1 MTTFEPEKVEKFSRT
16 FFLAWN
22 TKWRGVVCIDSTW
35 LLLLPQLT
43 LLCSASCALIS
54 SNEIISL
61 SIDGSV
67 IRSKNS
73 FAYSF
78 CWTMKISRD
87 LMSETHHVVFKSI
100 LAMYLQLM
108 FDLHLN
114 LFCKS
119 LQEIKLIKELT
130 GSQMGTKIFILLDF
144 ISSKK
149 IF

>member
-1 MTTFEPEKVEKFSRT
+1 
-16 FFLAWN
+16 
-22 TKWRGVVCIDSTW
+22 
-35 LLLLPQLT
+35 
-43 LLCSASCALIS
+43 
-54 SNEIISL
+54 
-61 SIDGSV
+61 
-67 IRSKNS
+67 
-73 FAYSF
+73 
-78 CWTMKISRD
+78 
-87 LMSETHHVVFKSI
+87 MSETHHVVFKSI